1 MNEEVL
7 ENLVLL
13 LIYLTS
19 WREKVYNEV
28 FVLRSWKGYN
38 FNVLDAL
45 VKKGYISGSHKAKSV
60 FLTDEGK
67 KIAEKLE
74 QALLPKIEATL
85 VELRT

>member
-1 MNEEVL
+1 MNEVL

-19 WREKVYNEV
+19 WREKVYDEV
-28 FVLRSWKGYN
+28 FVLRSWKGYD

-45 VKKGYISGSHKAKSV
+45 VKKGYISGSRGAKSV

-67 KIAEKLE
+67 KTAEKLQ
-74 QALLPKIEATL
+74 QALLPNIEAAL
-85 VELRT
+85 AEMRI

>member
-19 WREKVYNEV
+19 WREKAYDEV
-28 FVLRSWKGYN
+28 FVLRSWKGYD
-38 FNVLDAL
+38 FNIIDAL
-45 VKKGYISGSHKAKSV
+45 MKKGYINGSSKAKSV

-74 QALLPKIEATL
+74 QTLLPKIKATL
-85 VELRT
+85 AEMRT